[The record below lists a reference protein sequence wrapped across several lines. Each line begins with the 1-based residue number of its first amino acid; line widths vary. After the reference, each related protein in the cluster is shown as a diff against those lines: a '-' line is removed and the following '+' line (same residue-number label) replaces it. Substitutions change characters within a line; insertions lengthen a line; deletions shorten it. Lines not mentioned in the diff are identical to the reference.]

1 VAPQLGSV
9 VNCIQVLLA
18 HKHTWT
24 GSLLLW
30 KPSADLNDELN
41 VITQSLADIMID
53 RKIST
58 KIILMGLH
66 AFLLALE
73 GTGKADAGEISEELS
88 NMYNCYRSLVWK
100 H

>member
-1 VAPQLGSV
+1 
-9 VNCIQVLLA
+9 VLLA

-41 VITQSLADIMID
+41 VITQSLADMID

-58 KIILMGLH
+58 KIILMGIH
-66 AFLLALE
+66 AFLLTLE
-73 GTGKADAGEISEELS
+73 ATGKADAGEISEELS